1 MKELDA
7 NPKVMPIR
15 AKKPLDLGAIFALSL
30 AVALL
35 VAIPVYNVVSS
46 ERGSKS
52 YDDVPAAFG
61 WGSFL
66 ITLIS
71 SYVWMALLSTRQVG
85 LNELWAESQKAL
97 KISSDYLHGRG
108 VIKSLHIAD
117 ENYHKALGG
126 FMKVA
131 KESTCGE
138 TCFTCAVAMG
148 ELAEPGGFVVDP
160 ETKFM
165 DRSLVAATFLRAA
178 LLGSR
183 PSQLKVAQLYQEGV
197 GFVRDLTEAYA
208 WFNICAAHG
217 NVEAERSRESLATIM
232 SQAEITKAQQRS
244 QELFAMV
251 NWRN

>member
-1 MKELDA
+1 M
-7 NPKVMPIR
+7 
-15 AKKPLDLGAIFALSL
+15 FALSL
-30 AVALL
+30 AVSLL
-35 VAIPVYNVVSS
+35 VAIPVYNVVRS

-52 YDDVPAAFG
+52 YDDVPVAFG

-66 ITLIS
+66 VTLIS
-71 SYVWMALLSTRQVG
+71 SYVWMALLSKRQVR
-85 LNELWAESQKAL
+85 LNELWEESQKAL

-126 FMKVA
+126 FMQVA

-138 TCFTCAVAMG
+138 TCFTCAVALG
-148 ELAEPGGFVVDP
+148 ELAESGGFVVDP
-160 ETKFM
+160 ETKFK
-165 DRSLVAATFLRAA
+165 DRSLVATTFLRAA

-183 PSQLKVAQLYQEGV
+183 PSQLKVAQLYQEGF
-197 GFVRDLTEAYA
+197 GFARDLTEAYA

-217 NVEAERSRESLATIM
+217 NVEAERSRESLATSM
-232 SQAEITKAQQRS
+232 SQAEIAKAQQRS

-251 NWRN
+251 NGRN

>member
-1 MKELDA
+1 MKELDN
-7 NPKVMPIR
+7 NPKVRPIS
-15 AKKPLDLGAIFALSL
+15 AKKPLDPVAKFALSL

-35 VAIPVYNVVSS
+35 VAIPVYNVVRS

-52 YDDVPAAFG
+52 YDDEPVAFG

-66 ITLIS
+66 VTLIS
-71 SYVWMALLSTRQVG
+71 SYVWMALRQVR
-85 LNELWAESQKAL
+85 LNELWEESQKAL

-126 FMKVA
+126 FMQVA

-138 TCFTCAVAMG
+138 TCFTCAVALG

-197 GFVRDLTEAYA
+197 GFIRDLTEAYA

-244 QELFAMV
+244 QELFPMV

>member
-1 MKELDA
+1 MKELDN
-7 NPKVMPIR
+7 NPKVRPIS
-15 AKKPLDLGAIFALSL
+15 AKKPLDPVAKFALSL

-35 VAIPVYNVVSS
+35 VAIPVYNVVRS

-52 YDDVPAAFG
+52 YDDVPVAFG

-66 ITLIS
+66 VTLIS
-71 SYVWMALLSTRQVG
+71 SYVWMALRQVR
-85 LNELWAESQKAL
+85 LNELWEESQKAL

-126 FMKVA
+126 FMQVA

-138 TCFTCAVAMG
+138 TCFTCAVALG

-197 GFVRDLTEAYA
+197 GFIRDLTEAYA

-244 QELFAMV
+244 QELFPMV